1 MLPLVTAAAPPLR
14 NGHNPLQG
22 GGAGGRSKQHPRR
35 YQRFYS
41 RQPTHC
47 LIDPVMFDADSDSYD
62 EDSSYDPGAQLVSYG
77 YGPTSEMGYPDKAE
91 RERHNLIESQI
102 DSHHKPMTSSRP
114 YREPTNSAMRRRD
127 VNKDPYDAY
136 MKEFYS
142 QPSYLPASVAP
153 HYANT
158 TPVTAEYDPDSKRGR
173 PDFVVRERSSS
184 NPDRKK
190 NVTPQAH
197 VAGRQRTNSNP
208 PFFVRTRNSP
218 QGDDMIRR
226 IMEQSQKPTTSN
238 NNNSNAQNAVA
249 TTGAQDTATAAA
261 TSAPPPAPPIV
272 TRTPGSPLGQP
283 PPPSPSPVAM
293 PQAKDGKYRH
303 NAGRESPLPP
313 PMPGEDINDDD
324 TMSRTDTL
332 KHGRGGGFMG
342 FFRDLTRRA
351 RHHYYGRGY
360 HRGRLSPRPSDMD
373 YYDEYMDGPPGV
385 PPPGMAPPMST
396 TYPPTGTFSRYRSRG
411 LTGRHHHGSRR
422 NHRHRGRNPYMA
434 GRGWGGWGGWGNWG
448 YGGGFTGLF
457 TQMGE
462 FFLDFIMRFPAL
474 WFLLE
479 PIQSISQSR
488 FYYLRTPL
496 IFAEI
501 MFVMLL
507 VYYSLIV
514 LEFLFSILKVMCTP
528 AIVLT
533 QLVFGRRD

>member
-1 MLPLVTAAAPPLR
+1 MLPLVAAAPPPH

-22 GGAGGRSKQHPRR
+22 RGRSKQHTPNHRHYRSSYRLPRQN
-35 YQRFYS
+35 QR
-41 RQPTHC
+41 RQPTHH
-47 LIDPVMFDADSDSYD
+47 LIDPVMFDTDSDSYD
-62 EDSSYDPGAQLVSYG
+62 EDSHYDPSSQLVSYG
-77 YGPTSEMGYPDKAE
+77 YGPTSEMGHPDKSE

-102 DSHHKPMTSSRP
+102 DSHHKPMSSSRP

-127 VNKDPYDAY
+127 INKDPYDAY

-142 QPSYLPASVAP
+142 QPSYLPTSVAP

-158 TPVTAEYDPDSKRGR
+158 TPVTAEYDPDSRRGR

-197 VAGRQRTNSNP
+197 VASRQRTSSNP
-208 PFFVRTRNSP
+208 PFFVRTRNSA

-226 IMEQSQKPTTSN
+226 IMEQNQKPPP
-238 NNNSNAQNAVA
+238 NNSANPA
-249 TTGAQDTATAAA
+249 TTAPDTQATTA

-272 TRTPGSPLGQP
+272 TRTPGSPLGKP

-303 NAGRESPLPP
+303 AASGSGRESPLPP

-324 TMSRTDTL
+324 TMSRTGTL
-332 KHGRGGGFMG
+332 KHGGGFMG
-342 FFRDLTRRA
+342 FVKDLTRRA
-351 RHHYYGRGY
+351 RYHYYGRGY
-360 HRGRLSPRPSDMD
+360 HRGGRLSPRSDMD

-385 PPPGMAPPMST
+385 PPPGMGGPMSS

-411 LTGRHHHGSRR
+411 LTGRNHHGSRR
-422 NHRHRGRNPYMA
+422 NHRHRGRHPYMA
-434 GRGWGGWGGWGNWG
+434 GRGWGGWGNWG
-448 YGGGFTGLF
+448 YGAWGGGFTGLF

-462 FFLDFIMRFPAL
+462 FLLDFIMRFPAL

-479 PIQSISQSR
+479 PVQSISQSR